1 MMGRY
6 LGDRE
11 GFALMMTIWVVVFL
25 TVVAM
30 SFVFSGRLSTAMTA
44 NLRDETMAYYGALS
58 IYNSLLGR
66 ISSDT
71 DPTIDFVDEK
81 GRFFLDIEHGP
92 LPERIEEAG
101 VVARVRV
108 TDEEARINL
117 NRMSQK
123 MLLKVLD
130 SLSVDE
136 EDQDVFR
143 DSLYDWIDRDDAH
156 RLNGA
161 EDEYYEKFGYKAK
174 NGYLDLPD
182 ELVLIR
188 GFREKLADSVR
199 KGDLLKDFTTFG
211 TGGINVNTAPPSL
224 LALLGLTENQID
236 MIMAQRNETV
246 GGVRFVPREITP
258 FGVTRTAT
266 SYFRIEITARPR
278 GSKTG
283 YRILAVIR
291 RYPAPK
297 GYRFKTL
304 YWKED
309 VIYSNNKA

>member
-1 MMGRY
+1 MIVRH
-6 LGDRE
+6 LESRE

-30 SFVFSGRLSTAMTA
+30 SFVFSGKLSTAMTA
-44 NLRDETMAYYGALS
+44 NLRDETIAYYGALS
-58 IYNSLLGR
+58 IYNSILGR

-101 VVARVRV
+101 VVARVSV
-108 TDEEARINL
+108 TDEESRINL

-123 MLLKVLD
+123 MLLKLLD

-174 NGYLDLPD
+174 NGNLDLPD
-182 ELVLIR
+182 ELILIR
-188 GFREKLADSVR
+188 GFREKMGG
-199 KGDLLKDFTTFG
+199 KNGKKDLLRNLTTFG
-211 TGGINVNTAPPSL
+211 TGGININTAPPAL
-224 LALLGLTENQID
+224 LAMLGLTENQID
-236 MIMAQRNETV
+236 MIMAQRNEAV
-246 GGVRFVPREITP
+246 GGIRFVPREMTP
-258 FGVTRTAT
+258 FGVTLTAT
-266 SYFRIEITARPR
+266 SYFRIEITAMPS

-309 VIYSNNKA
+309 VIYSNNKV